1 MSAIQYLIFPPVGNV
16 LLALFGAALC
26 RWSRGLGIMLIAIAG
41 ISLLALSTPL
51 VSYWLRVGLE
61 TYPVLSQER
70 AESAEV
76 VVILGGGRD
85 YDSPEFGWGDAP
97 ANATWRR
104 MAYGAVLA
112 KRHDLPVLVAG
123 GRVHGEV
130 LAEAELMAVAME
142 ELFEIEP
149 AWIEGQSTNTQENAN
164 YSAVLLRE
172 AGVERALLVSQAW
185 HLPRAVSAFQRAG
198 LEVIPAPTEFS
209 SPPSGG
215 IMAFIP
221 RAYHLRQ
228 STQALHEWLGRL
240 VYAVRG

>member
-1 MSAIQYLIFPPVGNV
+1 MSIIQYLVFPPLGNV
-16 LLALFGAALC
+16 LLALLGAALC
-26 RWSRGLGIMLIAIAG
+26 RWSRGVGITLIATAG

-51 VSYWLRVGLE
+51 ASYWLRVGLE
-61 TYPVLSQER
+61 PYPTLSQEQ

-76 VVILGGGRD
+76 VIILGGGRD

-104 MAYGAVLA
+104 MAYGAALA

-123 GRVHGEV
+123 GRVHGEA
-130 LAEAELMAVAME
+130 LAEADLMAMAMT
-142 ELFEIEP
+142 ELFEVEP
-149 AWIEGQSTNTQENAN
+149 TWAESQSTSTQENAQL
-164 YSAVLLRE
+164 STELLRE
-172 AGVERALLVSQAW
+172 AGLERALLVSQAW

-198 LEVIPAPTEFS
+198 IEVIPAPTEFA

-215 IMAFIP
+215 VMVIIP

-228 STQALHEWLGRL
+228 STQALHEWLGRI
-240 VYAVRG
+240 VYALRG